1 LHDVDTF
8 FASTL
13 ANVTRVGLAREE
25 ELVSPSPTAPSSSDS
40 EKEDKDGVMEITYS
54 LSGLKEGGQEG
65 EHDIDGPVS
74 SSTGAS
80 SSVVQPEEWADLT
93 FSVYLPDGTRLPLV
107 SGGEEIPVTLD
118 NWREYVQ
125 LAERARLKEGMVMYK
140 VIIKL
145 TLMKYISCDD
155 AIICYIFDGVLQGF

>member
-13 ANVTRVGLAREE
+13 ANVTRVGLAREG
-25 ELVSPSPTAPSSSDS
+25 ELVSPSPPAPSSSDS
-40 EKEDKDGVMEITYS
+40 DKEDKDGVMEITYS

-65 EHDIDGPVS
+65 EHDTDNPIS
-74 SSTGAS
+74 SAPGAS

-125 LAERARLKEGMVMYK
+125 LAEKARLKEGMVMYK

-145 TLMKYISCDD
+145 TFINLILSCDD
-155 AIICYIFDGVLQGF
+155 TITCYTLMVSCKV